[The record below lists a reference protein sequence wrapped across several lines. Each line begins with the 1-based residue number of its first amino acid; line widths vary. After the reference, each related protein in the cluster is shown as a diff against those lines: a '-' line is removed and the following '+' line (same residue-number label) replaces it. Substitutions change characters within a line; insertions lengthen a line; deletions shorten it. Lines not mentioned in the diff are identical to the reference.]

1 MQPTLAQIS
10 QFFCLHFLSAGLQAC
25 ATKPNR
31 KIKFKQKVNDKPSY
45 FNSLCLLPISS
56 IINDKSLGAL
66 QVLLRIPQSLYR
78 LAISNE
84 FYETKITVLLLFLL
98 QLLVPSSYTLSLYSI
113 FFLASCDT
121 LSGLH
126 YLYKVIHTIWDK
138 VSILTFLIISTNSFQ
153 ASYIITKFKGQ
164 MPATFGSR
172 YIYQHLYQQISHN
185 V

>member
-56 IINDKSLGAL
+56 IINDKNLGAL
-66 QVLLRIPQSLYR
+66 QVLLRIPQSLYC

-126 YLYKVIHTIWDK
+126 YLYKVHPYNMGQGLHLNLFNNIYKLLLGKLHNHQIQRLDASHIW
-138 VSILTFLIISTNSFQ
+138 VPLYLPAFISTN
-153 ASYIITKFKGQ
+153 IT
-164 MPATFGSR
+164 
-172 YIYQHLYQQISHN
+172 
-185 V
+185 